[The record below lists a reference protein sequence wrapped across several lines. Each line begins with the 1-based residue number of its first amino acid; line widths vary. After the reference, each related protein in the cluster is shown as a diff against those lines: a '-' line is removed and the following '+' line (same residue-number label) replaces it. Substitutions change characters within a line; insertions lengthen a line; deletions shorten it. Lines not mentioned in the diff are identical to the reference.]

1 MIIDSILVSGLWAV
15 LLGVIVWALYITG
28 RAYIDP
34 LRDIDGPFIARFT
47 RLWYLKKIFEGK
59 FELVNVALHKKYGPV
74 VRIAPNVYS
83 IDDPGCAKTLYGHG
97 SKFVKASWYSA
108 WMPLD
113 INKASLFGDTDPH
126 HHALQRRKFASS
138 YSMTSLV
145 GYEPFVNNC
154 TKVFTNRLSEI
165 AKLDETIDLA
175 HWFQCYAFDVIGK
188 ITFGRRFG
196 FLDYSTRTDVFD
208 AIDTRNLYSTFVG
221 LFPSWLH
228 RMLFPLLPTT
238 GGHGYVGKYTM
249 DEIASRESLLKSPD
263 VKEREGKP
271 DFVSRFFQICEEDPE
286 NMTKT
291 DIFTMC
297 QSNIGAGSDTTAISL
312 SAIVYNLLKHPETY
326 TRLKKEI
333 DEAASQGKIADPI
346 SFKETQELPFLQAVI
361 KEALRL
367 HSATG
372 LPLARVVP
380 EGGAMFAGKQFPAG
394 ATVGINSWVAHRN
407 TNIFGADADSWRP
420 ERWLDEHSNDVA
432 EMDRYF
438 LAFGLGSR
446 TCLGKNLIVENF

>member
-1 MIIDSILVSGLWAV
+1 MVIDSILASGFWAV
-15 LLGVIVWALYITG
+15 TLGVIVWVFYTAG
-28 RAYIDP
+28 KAYLDP
-34 LRDIDGPFIARFT
+34 LRDVDGPFIARFT
-47 RLWYLKKIFEGK
+47 GLWHLKKIFEGK
-59 FELVNVALHKKYGPV
+59 FELVNIALHKKYGTV

-83 IDDPGCAKTLYGHG
+83 IDDPDCAKVLYVHG

-108 WMPLD
+108 WMPPD
-113 INKASLFGDTDPH
+113 PNKASLFGDTDPH

-154 TKVFTNRLSEI
+154 TKLFAEKLSDI
-165 AKLDETIDLA
+165 AKRNEKIDLA
-175 HWFQCYAFDVIGK
+175 HWFQCYAFDVIGE
-188 ITFGRRFG
+188 ITFGHRFG
-196 FLDYSTRTDVFD
+196 FLEDSTRTDVFD
-208 AIDTRNLYSTFVG
+208 AIDTRNHYSTFVG
-221 LFPSWLH
+221 LFPSSLH

-263 VKEREGKP
+263 VKERDGKP
-271 DFVSRFFQICEEDPE
+271 DFVSRFFQIRQEDPDK
-286 NMTKT
+286 MTKM

-312 SAIVYNLLKHPETY
+312 SAIVYYLLKHPETY
-326 TRLKKEI
+326 KRLKDEI
-333 DEAASQGKIADPI
+333 DQAAVQGKISDSI
-346 SFKETQELPFLQAVI
+346 SFKEAQELPFLQAVI

-380 EGGAMFAGKQFPAG
+380 EG
-394 ATVGINSWVAHRN
+394 
-407 TNIFGADADSWRP
+407 
-420 ERWLDEHSNDVA
+420 
-432 EMDRYF
+432 
-438 LAFGLGSR
+438 
-446 TCLGKNLIVENF
+446 

>member
-1 MIIDSILVSGLWAV
+1 MSQ
-15 LLGVIVWALYITG
+15 
-28 RAYIDP
+28 
-34 LRDIDGPFIARFT
+34 
-47 RLWYLKKIFEGK
+47 
-59 FELVNVALHKKYGPV
+59 
-74 VRIAPNVYS
+74 
-83 IDDPGCAKTLYGHG
+83 
-97 SKFVKASWYSA
+97 ASWYSA
-108 WMPLD
+108 WMPPD

-126 HHALQRRKFASS
+126 HHALQRRKFASL

-154 TKVFTNRLSEI
+154 TELFRDKLCEI
-165 AKLDETIDLA
+165 AKRDEKIDLA
-175 HWFQCYAFDVIGK
+175 HWFQCYAFDVIGE
-188 ITFGRRFG
+188 ITFGHRFG
-196 FLDYSTRTDVFD
+196 FLDDSTRTDVFN
-208 AIDTRNLYSTFVG
+208 AIDTRNHYSTFVG

-249 DEIASRESLLKSPD
+249 NEIALRESLLKSPD
-263 VKEREGKP
+263 VKERDGKP
-271 DFVSRFFQICEEDPE
+271 DFVSRFFQIRQEDP
-286 NMTKT
+286 NKMTKM

-312 SAIVYNLLKHPETY
+312 SAIVYNLLKHPKTY
-326 TRLKKEI
+326 NRLKEEI
-333 DEAASQGKIADPI
+333 IEAANQGKISDPI
-346 SFKETQELPFLQAVI
+346 SFKEAQELPYLQAVI

-380 EGGAMFAGKQFPAG
+380 KGGAMLAGKHFPEG

-407 TNIFGADADSWRP
+407 TSVFGADADTWRP
-420 ERWLDEHSNDVA
+420 ERWLDGNDATVA

-446 TCLGKNLIVENF
+446 TCLGKNLSMLEMSKLIPQLLRTFDFVLDEELRHNDWDTKNRWFVRPLNFYVKVVRR

>member
-1 MIIDSILVSGLWAV
+1 
-15 LLGVIVWALYITG
+15 
-28 RAYIDP
+28 
-34 LRDIDGPFIARFT
+34 
-47 RLWYLKKIFEGK
+47 
-59 FELVNVALHKKYGPV
+59 
-74 VRIAPNVYS
+74 
-83 IDDPGCAKTLYGHG
+83 
-97 SKFVKASWYSA
+97 
-108 WMPLD
+108 MPPDL
-113 INKASLFGDTDPH
+113 NKASLFGDTDPH
-126 HHALQRRKFASS
+126 HHALQRRKFASA

-154 TKVFTNRLSEI
+154 TKLFADRLSEV
-165 AKLDETIDLA
+165 AKGEEKIDLA
-175 HWFQCYAFDVIGK
+175 HWFQCYAFDVIGE
-188 ITFGRRFG
+188 ITFGHRFG
-196 FLDYSTRTDVFD
+196 FLDDHKAGTDVFD
-208 AIDTRNLYSTFVG
+208 AIDARNHYSTFVG

-263 VKEREGKP
+263 VKERDGKP
-271 DFVSRFFQICEEDPE
+271 DFVSRFFQIRQEDPE
-286 NMTKT
+286 KMSKL

-326 TRLKKEI
+326 KRLKEEI
-333 DEAASQGKIADPI
+333 DEAACQEKISNPI
-346 SFKETQELPFLQAVI
+346 SFKEAQELPFLQAVI

-380 EGGAMFAGKQFPAG
+380 EGGATLAGKCFPAG

-407 TNIFGADADSWRP
+407 TNIFGPDADTWRP
-420 ERWLDEHSNDVA
+420 ERWLEEDDGSAAVA
-432 EMDRYF
+432 EMERYF

-446 TCLGKNLIVENF
+446 TCLGKNLSMLEMSKLIPELLRRFDFVLDEELRDKDWDTKSRWFVKPQNFCVKVVRH

>member
-1 MIIDSILVSGLWAV
+1 MPP
-15 LLGVIVWALYITG
+15 
-28 RAYIDP
+28 DP
-34 LRDIDGPFIARFT
+34 
-47 RLWYLKKIFEGK
+47 
-59 FELVNVALHKKYGPV
+59 
-74 VRIAPNVYS
+74 
-83 IDDPGCAKTLYGHG
+83 
-97 SKFVKASWYSA
+97 
-108 WMPLD
+108 
-113 INKASLFGDTDPH
+113 NKASLFGDTDPH

-154 TKVFTNRLSEI
+154 TKLFAEKLSDI
-165 AKLDETIDLA
+165 AKRNEKIDLA
-175 HWFQCYAFDVIGK
+175 HWFQCYAFDVIGE
-188 ITFGRRFG
+188 ITFGHRFG
-196 FLDYSTRTDVFD
+196 FLEDSTRTDVFD
-208 AIDTRNLYSTFVG
+208 AIDTRNHYSTFVG
-221 LFPSWLH
+221 LFPSSLH

-263 VKEREGKP
+263 VKERDGKP
-271 DFVSRFFQICEEDPE
+271 DFVSRFFQIRQEDPDK
-286 NMTKT
+286 MTKM

-312 SAIVYNLLKHPETY
+312 SAIVYYLLKHPETY
-326 TRLKKEI
+326 KRLKDEI
-333 DEAASQGKIADPI
+333 DQAAVQGKISDSI
-346 SFKETQELPFLQAVI
+346 SFKEAQELPFLQAVI

-380 EGGAMFAGKQFPAG
+380 EGGAMLAGKHFPAG

-407 TNIFGADADSWRP
+407 TSVFGPDADIWRP
-420 ERWLDEHSNDVA
+420 ELWLSKDDTGIA

-446 TCLGKNLIVENF
+446 TCLGKNLSMLEMSKLIPQLLRTFDFVLGEELQYQDWDTKSRWFVKPLNFYVNVVRR